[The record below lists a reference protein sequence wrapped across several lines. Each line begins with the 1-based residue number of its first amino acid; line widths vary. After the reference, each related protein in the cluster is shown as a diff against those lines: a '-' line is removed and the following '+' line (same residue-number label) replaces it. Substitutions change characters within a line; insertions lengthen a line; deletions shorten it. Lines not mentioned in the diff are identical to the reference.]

1 MNQKKYLMAEF
12 NSCLY
17 APALEELI
25 ALEAAI
31 AAKCRS
37 CSDPGSVEELLAVG
51 AASGANCRPCLEYH
65 AQQALELAVS
75 REDVQM
81 AVSTALAAEG
91 REIA

>member
-1 MNQKKYLMAEF
+1 MADF

-25 ALEAAI
+25 GLEAAI
-31 AAKCRS
+31 AARCKS
-37 CSDPGSVEELLAVG
+37 CSDPGSVEELVAVS
-51 AASGANCRPCLEYH
+51 AASGADCGPCLVYH
-65 AQQALELAVS
+65 SRQARELGVS

-81 AVSTALAAEG
+81 AIAVALTAEG

>member
-1 MNQKKYLMAEF
+1 MAEF

-31 AAKCRS
+31 AAECKS
-37 CSDPGSVEELLAVG
+37 CSDPGSVEELLAVS
-51 AASGANCRPCLEYH
+51 AASSADCGPCLVYH
-65 AQQALELAVS
+65 SRQARELGVA

-81 AVSTALAAEG
+81 AIAAALTAEG
-91 REIA
+91 PEGA